1 MPALQPAH
9 SPHVGRFT
17 LTDDSSSAMEIY
29 HHKPKTQIG
38 FCGGQESEVD
48 TSGTVSDY
56 TNGKAI
62 KDQEQTGHDLQ
73 TNLHVSFEGNFLPSL
88 TDDSSSAME
97 VQQHWPRKCSTTK
110 TSCLWLSGGPV
121 FESLSIQV
129 HGTNY
134 CARAKQGGGGLRKG
148 KVSKVM

>member
-17 LTDDSSSAMEIY
+17 LTDDSSSAMEFY

-56 TNGKAI
+56 TNGKVAI

-97 VQQHWPRKCSTTK
+97 IYHHKPK
-110 TSCLWLSGGPV
+110 TQIGFCGGQESEVDSPAPTPLAFQLLASC
-121 FESLSIQV
+121 Q
-129 HGTNY
+129 
-134 CARAKQGGGGLRKG
+134 
-148 KVSKVM
+148 